1 MNTPLFS
8 ELDLAD
14 ALQKALRAEDYHT
27 PTAIQAQAI
36 PHLLDGRDVLGS
48 AQTGT
53 GKTAAFALPIL
64 HDFETNRQQAQPGA
78 PRALVLSPTR
88 ELAVQIADS
97 FRGYGQ
103 FVRYRQAVIYGGVSQ
118 GSQVRTLRR
127 GVHLVVATPGRLID
141 LLDQGH
147 IQLDQLE
154 TFVLDEAD
162 RMLDMGFLPA
172 LKRIIR
178 ELPER
183 RQSMF
188 FSATLSSK
196 IVQLAH
202 GLLRDPVTVKVDPTA
217 STVEKIDQRLLFVEH
232 GGKRE
237 ELQNLLRTPGVE
249 RTVVFTKTKRT
260 ANNVAEKLTRSGIEA
275 TAIHGNKSQNARQ
288 RALDA
293 FRRNRV
299 KVLVATDVAARGLDV
314 DGITHVINY
323 DLPLEPENYVHRIGR
338 TGRAGAEGMAVSF
351 CTTEERRELRAI
363 ERLIGRKLLMING
376 EPQPESGPRS
386 RGNGGGNDQRS
397 NSNGQPRRAP
407 KNRVHSGDEPGKK
420 PNRKRKRRFA
430 KPTRNDRQSVKPKG

>member
-1 MNTPLFS
+1 MNTQQFS

-14 ALQKALRAEDYHT
+14 AIQKALCAEKYHT

-36 PHLLDGRDVLGS
+36 PHLLKGRDVLGS

-64 HDFETNRQQAQPGA
+64 HGLETNRQQAQPGA
-78 PRALVLSPTR
+78 PRTLVLSPTR

-118 GSQVRTLRR
+118 NNQVRALKR

-188 FSATLSSK
+188 FSATLSPK
-196 IVQLAH
+196 IVELAH
-202 GLLRDPVTVKVDPTA
+202 GLLRDPVTVKVDPPA

-237 ELQNLLRTPGVE
+237 VLRNLLQTPGVE
-249 RTVVFTKTKRT
+249 RAVVFTKTKRT

-299 KVLVATDVAARGLDV
+299 KVLVATDLAARGLDV
-314 DGITHVINY
+314 DGITHVFNY

-351 CTTEERRELRAI
+351 CTAEERRELRAI
-363 ERLIGRKLLMING
+363 ERLIGRKLLMIDG
-376 EPQPESGPRS
+376 EPQPESAPRS
-386 RGNGGGNDQRS
+386 RGNNG
-397 NSNGQPRRAP
+397 NGQQSTPNPNAKPRRSP
-407 KNRVHSGDEPGKK
+407 KSRVHSNEESGKK
-420 PNRKRKRRFA
+420 PNRKRKRRFS
-430 KPTRNDRQSVKPKG
+430 KNRSERQSVKPNG